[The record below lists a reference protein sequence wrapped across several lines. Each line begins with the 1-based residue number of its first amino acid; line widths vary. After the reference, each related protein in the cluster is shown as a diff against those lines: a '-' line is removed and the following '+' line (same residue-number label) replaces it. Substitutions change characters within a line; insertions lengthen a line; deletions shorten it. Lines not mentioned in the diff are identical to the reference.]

1 MCKQLGISHAAYYK
15 WLHRTIP
22 EQESENTKLAELIK
36 EYDERFGHILGYRR
50 MTSWINHFNH
60 TSYSRNRVHRIMRKL
75 GIHSIIRKKKKKYPS
90 SRPET
95 TAENKLKREFNA
107 TKPNEKWA
115 TDVTEFKVPETGR
128 KLYLSVILDLYD
140 RFPVAYV
147 ISGRN
152 DNKLVFDTYDK
163 ALKDNP
169 DARPI
174 FHSDRGFQYTSR
186 IFQKRLR
193 EQGMLSAYKLGTM
206 IKISNELLNDSAF
219 DLATYIARRFGVR
232 MGNAEERAFIT
243 GDGVGKPLGL
253 LAETGGAKVGVTA
266 GKKDAVTFD
275 EIFKLYYALKAPYRK
290 KAQFLCNEALV
301 LQLMTIKDNNGNYIW
316 KPGLEIGKPDTLLN
330 RPLKTSAFMPEI
342 KGGSKVM
349 AFGDYSYYWVAD
361 RQNRTFRRLNELY
374 ARTDQVGFLTTQRV
388 DGKLILPEAVQLLQM
403 APQG

>member
-50 MTSWINHFNH
+50 MTSWINHFN
-60 TSYSRNRVHRIMRKL
+60 RVHRIMKKM
-75 GIHSIIRKKKKKYPS
+75 GIHSIIRKKKKYQS

-115 TDVTEFKVPETGR
+115 TDVTEFKVPETGK
-128 KLYLSVILDLYD
+128 KLYLSVIIDLYD

-193 EQGMLSAYKLGTM
+193 EQGMEQSMSRVGHCIDNGPTEGLWGI
-206 IKISNELLNDSAF
+206 IKSEI
-219 DLATYIARRFGVR
+219 Y
-232 MGNAEERAFIT
+232 AEERMQERFHCKT
-243 GDGVGKPLGL
+243 PLEVRSEAL
-253 LAETGGAKVGVTA
+253 SAETPIQYPIAENKRIEAYKAKWCA
-266 GKKDAVTFD
+266 
-275 EIFKLYYALKAPYRK
+275 
-290 KAQFLCNEALV
+290 
-301 LQLMTIKDNNGNYIW
+301 
-316 KPGLEIGKPDTLLN
+316 
-330 RPLKTSAFMPEI
+330 
-342 KGGSKVM
+342 
-349 AFGDYSYYWVAD
+349 
-361 RQNRTFRRLNELY
+361 
-374 ARTDQVGFLTTQRV
+374 
-388 DGKLILPEAVQLLQM
+388 
-403 APQG
+403 